1 MEKLQVVKDWL
12 ESKDNEELRTL
23 WNEYAVE
30 NSPDDE
36 IFENDEYFF
45 NDFYGQDVMGAIRA
59 ISYGNYN
66 FRNEYL
72 QFNGYGNIES
82 FDCYEIK
89 DKIDMDVLAEDIL
102 ENPKN
107 YYDLDDLEELLEE
120 SEEEESE
127 EE

>member
-12 ESKDNEELRTL
+12 ESKDNEELRTI

-59 ISYGNYN
+59 ISYGDYN

-82 FDCYEIK
+82 FDDYEIK

-120 SEEEESE
+120 SEEE
-127 EE
+127 